1 MNKLW
6 TEINNNQLHLITNTN
21 GGYSYQ
27 EKLDGGW
34 MCENSIIASNV
45 LCVENVY
52 KVMFIYQWNIKNEG
66 LYKPLGSSIST

>member
-6 TEINNNQLHLITNTN
+6 IEINNNQLYLIININ
-21 GGYSYQ
+21 GGYFYQ

-34 MCENSIIASNV
+34 MCENFIIVFNV

-66 LYKPLGSSIST
+66 FYKLLGSFILI